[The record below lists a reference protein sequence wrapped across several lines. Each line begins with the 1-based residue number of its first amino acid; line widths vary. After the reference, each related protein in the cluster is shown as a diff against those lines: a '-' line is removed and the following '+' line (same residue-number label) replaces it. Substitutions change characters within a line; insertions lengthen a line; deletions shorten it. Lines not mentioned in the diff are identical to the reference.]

1 METGRRG
8 ELGIQKGGFFL
19 GGVGGIPLPVAP
31 AGLSDK
37 FTVGPVGI
45 AATINTSL
53 CVTFG
58 NHFGESDYH
67 CHHCGKMMIIRN

>member
-8 ELGIQKGGFFL
+8 ELGIQKGGFFP
-19 GGVGGIPLPVAP
+19 GGGRVFPPMAP
-31 AGLSDK
+31 AGPSDK

-58 NHFGESDYH
+58 NHFSERDYH